1 LLQTLDPEQFWQIHR
16 STVVNVHAIASVD
29 RDDRGRQLVRLRDWP
44 ETLEISR
51 TFSGLFKAM

>member
-1 LLQTLDPEQFWQIHR
+1 LLETLDPERFWQIHR
-16 STVVNVHAIASVD
+16 STVVNVNAIASVD
-29 RDDRGRQLVRLRDWP
+29 RDDRGRQLVRLRDWH